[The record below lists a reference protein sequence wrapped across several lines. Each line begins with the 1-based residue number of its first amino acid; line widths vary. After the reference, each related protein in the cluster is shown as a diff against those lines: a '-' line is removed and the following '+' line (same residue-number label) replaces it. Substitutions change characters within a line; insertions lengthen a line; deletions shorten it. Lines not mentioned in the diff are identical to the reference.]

1 MVKVEKYIE
10 YKIRT
15 RVLVLTPEGLY
26 INNKGLFYIKELQIC
41 LYIFYPG
48 SFPNATALVI
58 YIVRTRWW
66 NEENQ

>member
-15 RVLVLTPEGLY
+15 RVLTPEGLY

-58 YIVRTRWW
+58 YIVRTRW
-66 NEENQ
+66 

>member
-1 MVKVEKYIE
+1 M
-10 YKIRT
+10 
-15 RVLVLTPEGLY
+15 TPEGLY

-58 YIVRTRWW
+58 YIVRTRW
-66 NEENQ
+66 